1 MKLICPHCGSDVEL
15 GFILRTTTAPDG
27 AWRAVSINDMELS
40 TRVHNCLL
48 NLGITT
54 AGEID
59 ATSNGRLLALP
70 NFGRRS
76 LREVREAIA
85 DLKGNAHA

>member
-15 GFILRTTTAPDG
+15 ALRTTTAPNG
-27 AWRAVSINDMELS
+27 AWRDVSINDMELS

-85 DLKGNAHA
+85 DLRRHS